1 MKKTLLI
8 ALCSI
13 AVAFAAC
20 KKPVEPTPDPVDYT
34 PTYVGNYLGQFDFNI
49 TSVNHQAQTLAFT
62 IDNIG
67 MDIAK
72 GTAFNAITAT
82 VTVDN
87 ETRQTSGTASA
98 EKADFESVN
107 LIIDKPDQNYYF
119 ELSLKMEGTKA
130 ESDTTLNIVGTF
142 SGSGKATILTSQG
155 AFEQIFE
162 EVSGNLSGDLV
173 KQ

>member
-1 MKKTLLI
+1 MKKTLII
-8 ALCSI
+8 AMACI
-13 AVAFAAC
+13 ATLFAAC

-49 TSVNHQAQTLAFT
+49 TSVNNQAQTLAFT

-87 ETRQTSGTASA
+87 ETRQTSGTATE

-130 ESDTTLNIVGTF
+130 GSDSLNIVGTF
-142 SGSGKATILTSQG
+142 SGSGKATIFTPQG
-155 AFEQIFE
+155 PFEQVFN
-162 EVSGNLSGDLV
+162 EVSGNLNGNLE

>member
-87 ETRQTSGTASA
+87 ETRQTTGTATA

-119 ELSLKMEGTKA
+119 ELNLKMEGTKT
-130 ESDTTLNIVGTF
+130 ESDSLNIVGTF
-142 SGSGKATILTSQG
+142 SGSGKATILTPQG
-155 AFEQIFE
+155 PFEQVFN
-162 EVSGNLSGDLV
+162 EVSGNLNGNLV

>member
-87 ETRQTSGTASA
+87 ETRQTSGTATA

-130 ESDTTLNIVGTF
+130 ENDTTLNIVGTF
-142 SGSGKATILTSQG
+142 SGSGKATILTPQG
-155 AFEQIFE
+155 AFEQIFD
-162 EVSGNLSGDLV
+162 EVSGNLSGDIV

>member
-1 MKKTLLI
+1 MKKTLII

-13 AVAFAAC
+13 AIAFAAC
-20 KKPVEPTPDPVDYT
+20 KKPVEPTPDPVDHT
-34 PTYVGNYLGQFDFNI
+34 STYVGNYLGQFDFII
-49 TSVNHQAQTLAFT
+49 TSVNNQAQTLPFT

-72 GTAFNAITAT
+72 GTDFNAITAT

-87 ETRQTSGTASA
+87 ETRQTSGKATA
-98 EKADFESVN
+98 EKADFENVN

-119 ELSLKMEGTKA
+119 DLNLKMEGSK
-130 ESDTTLNIVGTF
+130 TTGDALNIAGTF
-142 SGSGKATILTSQG
+142 TGSGKATILTPQG
-155 AFEQIFE
+155 AFEQIFN
-162 EVSGNLSGDLV
+162 EVSGTLSGNLA

>member
-87 ETRQTSGTASA
+87 EKPWEPPRRRKPISSLSTSSSTS
-98 EKADFESVN
+98 
-107 LIIDKPDQNYYF
+107 P
-119 ELSLKMEGTKA
+119 TK
-130 ESDTTLNIVGTF
+130 TTISN
-142 SGSGKATILTSQG
+142 
-155 AFEQIFE
+155 
-162 EVSGNLSGDLV
+162 
-173 KQ
+173 

>member
-67 MDIAK
+67 MDITK

-87 ETRQTSGTASA
+87 ETRQTSGTATA

-130 ESDTTLNIVGTF
+130 ESDTTLNIV
-142 SGSGKATILTSQG
+142 
-155 AFEQIFE
+155 
-162 EVSGNLSGDLV
+162 SGNLV